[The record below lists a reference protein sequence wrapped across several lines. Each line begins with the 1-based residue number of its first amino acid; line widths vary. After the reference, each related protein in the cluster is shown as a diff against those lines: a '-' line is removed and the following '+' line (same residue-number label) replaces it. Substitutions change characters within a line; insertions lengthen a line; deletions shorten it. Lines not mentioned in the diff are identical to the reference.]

1 MKSLLTII
9 ISAVLISLSFADTL
23 KGETVQNTDIRIA
36 ENVIEAVKDID
47 IVSLNVLLAEDASVD
62 TVDEAG
68 NTPLMHAAKIGN
80 PRMSR
85 IILVH
90 DPVID
95 ARNNEGET
103 ALMIAARYGA
113 FHIVEQLLN
122 KGADTSLKNSESLT
136 ARDIALRN
144 GHPDILNL
152 LSSSSEETY
161 SFSR

>member
-9 ISAVLISLSFADTL
+9 TGAVLFSLSFADTL
-23 KGETVQNTDIRIA
+23 KADTVHNTDIQVA
-36 ENVIEAVKDID
+36 ENIIEAVKNID

-68 NTPLMHAAKIGN
+68 NTPLMLAAKIGN
-80 PRMSR
+80 PRMTR

-103 ALMIAARYGA
+103 ALMIASRYGA
-113 FHIVEQLLN
+113 VHIVEQLLR
-122 KGADTSLKNSESLT
+122 KGADTTLTNSENLT

-144 GHPDILNL
+144 GHPDILDL
-152 LSSSSEETY
+152 LSSSEETY
-161 SFSR
+161 SFGR